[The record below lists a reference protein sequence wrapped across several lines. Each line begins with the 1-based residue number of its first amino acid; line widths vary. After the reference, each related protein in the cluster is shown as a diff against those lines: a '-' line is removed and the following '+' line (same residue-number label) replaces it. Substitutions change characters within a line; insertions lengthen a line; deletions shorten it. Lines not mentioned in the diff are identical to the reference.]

1 MKILKKILLSFLLII
16 LAGFLIPEPKIIPVE
31 SATDKDWNKNIF
43 WFYPWGSSIVH
54 KGIDIFGKKGTPV
67 ISSTHILILYTGNI
81 KKGGNVILGLGP
93 KWRLHYFAHLEDISV
108 SVGDLKVAG
117 EKIGSLG
124 DTGNAL
130 NKPAH
135 LHFSIVTL
143 LPYFWK
149 IDSDIQGAKKAIY
162 LNPDEYFKK

>member
-1 MKILKKILLSFLLII
+1 MHLKRVLIGFSLII
-16 LAGFLIPEPKIIPVE
+16 LAGFFIPEPRVIPVD
-31 SATDKDWNKNIF
+31 SATEKDWNRNTF

-67 ISSTHILILYTGNI
+67 IASTHMLIIYSGNI

-93 KWRLHYFAHLEDISV
+93 KWRLHYFAHMESISANP
-108 SVGDLKVAG
+108 GNFIMAG
-117 EKIGSLG
+117 GEIGTLG
-124 DTGNAL
+124 DSGNAL

-135 LHFSIVTL
+135 LHFSLLTL

-149 IDSDIQGAKKAIY
+149 IDNDIQGAKKAIY
-162 LNPDEYFKK
+162 LNPDEYFRQ